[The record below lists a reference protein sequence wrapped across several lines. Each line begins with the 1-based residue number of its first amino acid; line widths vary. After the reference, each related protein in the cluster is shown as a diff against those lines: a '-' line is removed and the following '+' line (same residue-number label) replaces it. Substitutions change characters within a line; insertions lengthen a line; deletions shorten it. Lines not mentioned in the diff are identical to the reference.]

1 MTRTDRSARDS
12 RVLVLT
18 PTSRDAALT
27 QSLLSSS
34 KIDVHTCQSFD
45 DLIVEIRSGAAAIL
59 LPEEALTPN
68 TNGILRV
75 IMEAQPPW
83 SDMPILVL
91 ARSGADSP
99 ALTEAVSTLGNV
111 TLLER
116 PLRITTLVT
125 AIRTAVRARERQY
138 QIRGYLAESARAEYA
153 LRLADQRKDEFIATL
168 GHELRNPL
176 APLATGLHLLK
187 QSDGPT
193 DPVVEVMERQVNHL
207 IRLVDDLLEV
217 SRITR
222 GLIEVRSDPV
232 DLSFVI
238 RSAIETSRPA
248 IESARHKL
256 SVQLPSDPISVI
268 GDSVRLTQVF
278 ANILTNA
285 AKYTNAGGEIW
296 LTVTRD
302 DADVTVSIKDN
313 GIGIPPE
320 HLSSVFDMFTQ
331 VNRSSR
337 RTQGGLGI
345 GLTLVRSLIEMHG
358 GHVEARSDGPGR
370 GSEFVV
376 RLPAAATVPAHTSP
390 AITSTQKPLTTR
402 VLIVDDNRDA
412 ADMLANLLGRLGSP
426 VRAVHGGE
434 AALLALDAFRPE
446 AILLDIGMPDMDG
459 YSVARSI
466 RRHPQHR
473 HTLLIALT
481 GWGQEQDQ
489 VRARA
494 AGFDHHLIKP
504 PNMDR
509 LRELLEAARI
519 RVAGGL
525 QAAGRPA
532 G

>member
-1 MTRTDRSARDS
+1 MTRGERSWRDT
-12 RVLVLT
+12 RVLVLA

-27 QSLLSSS
+27 RSLLQPSR
-34 KIDVHTCQSFD
+34 IDVHVCQAFEE
-45 DLIVEIRSGAAAIL
+45 LVAEIRNGAAAVL
-59 LPEEALTPN
+59 LPEEALTLK
-68 TNGILRV
+68 TNENLQAI
-75 IMEAQPPW
+75 INAQPAW
-83 SDMPILVL
+83 SDLPILVL

-99 ALTEAVSTLGNV
+99 ALTEAVRTLGNV

-116 PLRITTLVT
+116 PLRVTTLVT
-125 AIRTAVRARERQY
+125 AIRAAVRARERQY
-138 QIRGYLAESARAEYA
+138 QIRGYLTESARAEYA

-187 QSDGPT
+187 HADGQT
-193 DPVVEVMERQVNHL
+193 DPVVAVMERQVNHL

-222 GLIEVRSDPV
+222 GLIEVRTDHV

-248 IESARHKL
+248 IESAKHKL
-256 SVQLPSDPISVI
+256 DVQLSPEPVTVV

-285 AKYTNAGGEIW
+285 AKYTNTGGEIR
-296 LTVTRD
+296 LTVHRD
-302 DADVTVSIKDN
+302 ETDVTVSIKDN
-313 GIGIPPE
+313 GIGIPAE
-320 HLSSVFDMFTQ
+320 HLTSVFDMFTQ

-345 GLTLVRSLIEMHG
+345 GLTLVRSLVEMHG
-358 GHVEARSDGPGR
+358 GQVEARSDGPGR
-370 GSEFVV
+370 GSEFIV
-376 RLPAAATVPAHTSP
+376 RLPAAAAAPAEERP
-390 AITSTQKPLTTR
+390 EMLAPQRPLATR

-412 ADMLANLLGRLGSP
+412 ADMLANLLGRLGSS

-434 AALLALDAFRPE
+434 AALSELETFRPE
-446 AILLDIGMPDMDG
+446 AVLLDIGMPDMDG
-459 YSVARSI
+459 YQVARSI
-466 RRHPQHR
+466 RNHPLHR
-473 HTLLIALT
+473 HTMLIALT

-489 VRARA
+489 LRSRA

-504 PNMDR
+504 PDLDR
-509 LRELLEAARI
+509 LRELLEAAR
-519 RVAGGL
+519 VP
-525 QAAGRPA
+525 AGRLR
-532 G
+532 